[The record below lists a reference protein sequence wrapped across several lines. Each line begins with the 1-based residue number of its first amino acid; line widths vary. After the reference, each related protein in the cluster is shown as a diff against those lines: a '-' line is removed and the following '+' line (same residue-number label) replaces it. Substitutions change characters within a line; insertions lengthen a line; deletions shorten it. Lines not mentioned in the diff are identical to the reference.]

1 MEPADVPSEPAP
13 QRASERERRPP
24 AYLTDYVVATL
35 PSEGQTHTT
44 QQALS
49 SQRSRSGRSCSS
61 QKSCDS
67 RSTRS
72 SRSFSSRFPSNVLS
86 ELEAAQLEER
96 VKQMELEELQQ
107 RLEEDNQIEHERLRL
122 QSQAREA
129 QQLQEEAIRTQET
142 LTRQLESR
150 RQLKKRANQL
160 EIAKMVTS
168 LLKEKAQDPSG
179 ARSSP
184 CPSDHS
190 EARQPVPQPAA
201 PHATPAPVTLPSA
214 SQHAVLPLAAQT
226 SLQAPHVAPP
236 STPYP
241 SLPPLPHRALPPVS
255 LPCSSA
261 PVNYYSAPISYPL
274 HPAQYLRS
282 SAAFT
287 CPVEADSCSTT
298 ALPQLQTADVYPLS
312 ATSYG
317 IPKPMIPFFESGKES
332 DFALLRM
339 ALGNLLNSHLHL
351 SEQYKYQVLL
361 GHLKL
366 PSALQLAK
374 AYMHDPRPY
383 TAAMQALQD
392 KYGQPRQ
399 LVQSELGAILNAPAL
414 KFGDSEAFDAF
425 ALSIQTL
432 VGMLRT
438 LEGQNGY
445 ELRCGSH
452 VDRLLGKMPPSYRD
466 GFVEYCLNQ
475 GILRTGTDQTYTL
488 PDLSVWLQMKSQ
500 AKRIAG
506 RAASL
511 YNFEAPKPP
520 KKDQRPFNKSK
531 EKSTAFLLTASDNQD
546 LKGRPAPMKFS
557 SKPKPYCPH
566 CDNKEH
572 FLNACAEFKKLNTEQ
587 IVRWIRDGQRCW
599 KCGRSHKPE
608 VCTLKRPC
616 NTCKE
621 QHLTVL
627 HNAVQ
632 QTQKSVLMV
641 TAPTTKVYLDRPNRS
656 PKVMLKVVKVLLHAG
671 DRVLETYA
679 VLDDGSERSIILP
692 QAVQRLNLT
701 AQPETLTVRTVH
713 QEVVQLQG
721 ASVTLYVSSLL
732 KPEERYHIHHAF
744 TSENL
749 GLSEHSYPV
758 RSLQQKYKH
767 LRNLP
772 LPPVEHAQPL
782 LLIGSDLPHLLTPIE
797 PVRTGPPGG
806 PIAVHTQLGWSL
818 QGPTNIDQVPA
829 SEQQCLF
836 TVTDSP
842 TCELFRNVERLW
854 QIDTLP
860 YTSKKQVT
868 RSKQD
873 LQALALLQSST
884 VRITVDGIQR
894 YATPLLR
901 RANSATLQ
909 APMETVLSSLRSTE
923 RRLAK
928 DPQRA
933 EAYCQEIRELERMGY
948 VAVVPPEVATSTPE
962 SWYIPH
968 HMVRHNK
975 DRIVFN
981 CSFRHEGKSLNEL
994 LLPGP
999 TLGPSLLG
1007 VLIRFRQYPVA
1018 VSGDIKGMFHQIR
1031 LLPADKPVLRFIWRD
1046 MKRTEEP
1053 KIYEWQVL
1061 PFGTTCSPCCA
1072 IYALQRHVQN
1082 TSESNSDLID
1092 IVEQS
1097 FYVDNCLHSTHSKE
1111 EAKDIVDRLRHLL
1124 HTGGFEIRQW
1134 ASNVPAV
1141 IEHLPS
1147 NIRSESSELWLSQY
1161 STDLQEPTLG
1171 LRWDCIH
1178 DTLKYKH
1185 RPVERTEPTLRNVY
1199 RVLACQYD
1207 PLGYIVPFTTRAK
1220 ILVQDLWKAQ
1230 IGWDDPIQPQ
1240 SLRDRWL
1247 TWEREIPDLIQMEIP
1262 RCYAPVS
1269 ADSSTSIRDLH
1280 IFCDA
1285 SERAYG
1291 SVAYLRTEDAQK
1303 QVHVSFVL
1311 ARSRVAPKKQLS
1323 MPRLEL
1329 SAALTGAQLASV
1341 LQTELTLPIR
1351 TIILWSDSTTVLH
1364 WITSES
1370 CQYKVFVGTRVAEI
1384 QSLTDVSNWRYV
1396 DTANNPADDIT
1407 RGKTLKELSRP
1418 HRWHQGPA
1426 FLRQTEDHWPTS
1438 PSSYPEA
1445 DDSELKKSS
1454 FCGHVTVD
1462 SCPQLPEVSMFSTWK
1477 ELMQATVR
1485 FLHGAADPNYDSL
1498 HEAADYIKAENLLLK
1513 QAQLESFPEEVK
1525 ALITDRPLPTSSR
1538 LGSLSPEYD
1547 KDTGLIRVGGRL
1559 RRAEQLELDTIHP
1572 VLLDPKHPLTNLII
1586 QDFDETLLHPGP
1598 ERVLAELRRRFWILR
1613 GREAVKR
1620 QQSRCMQCQAWRANP
1635 SVPKMAD
1642 LPPARLRLYKPPFY
1656 STGVDCFGPF
1666 TVKIGRRTEKR
1677 WGIVFKCM
1685 TTRCVHLDILESLD
1699 TDAFLMSLRRFVA
1712 RRGKPFE
1719 LLSDN
1724 GTNFVGGAREL
1735 REAFET
1741 MAPHLKEQLAKQKIE
1756 FCFNPPSA
1764 PHFGG
1769 AWEREVRSVKTAL
1782 KVVLKEQ
1789 TVPETVL
1796 QTVLVE
1802 VEGILNAKPLG
1813 YVSSDLADP
1822 DPITPSILLMGR
1834 YDASLPQVIYDSND
1848 TLGNRRWRHSQVLVD
1863 RFWTRFIRHY
1873 LPSLQE
1879 RQKWQRDGKHLE
1891 PNQVVLIVDPQLPRA
1906 LWPVGKVTATYPGAD
1921 GRIRTAAIEVKD
1933 RTYIRPVAR
1942 LVQLPKLE
1950 DRATDLPA

>member
-13 QRASERERRPP
+13 QRALERERRPP

-35 PSEGQTHTT
+35 PPEGQTHTT

-49 SQRSRSGRSCSS
+49 SQRSRSGRTCSS

-72 SRSFSSRFPSNVLS
+72 SRSSSSRFPSNVLS
-86 ELEAAQLEER
+86 ELETAQLEER

-168 LLKEKAQDPSG
+168 LLKEKAQDPGG

-201 PHATPAPVTLPSA
+201 PHATPPPAPVTLPSA
-214 SQHAVLPLAAQT
+214 SQHAVLPPAAQT

-241 SLPPLPHRALPPVS
+241 SLPPLPHPALPPVS

-261 PVNYYSAPISYPL
+261 PVNYYSAPISYPV
-274 HPAQYLRS
+274 HPAQYLPS

-287 CPVEADSCSTT
+287 CPVKAEPCSTT
-298 ALPQLQTADVYPLS
+298 ALPQLQTADVFPLS

-339 ALGNLLNSHLHL
+339 ALDNLLNSHLHL

-520 KKDQRPFNKSK
+520 KKDQRAFNKSK

-608 VCTLKRPC
+608 GPC

-842 TCELFRNVERLW
+842 TCELFKNVERLW

-860 YTSKKQVT
+860 YTSKKQICYTV
-868 RSKQD
+868 
-873 LQALALLQSST
+873 ASSCQLPT
-884 VRITVDGIQR
+884 
-894 YATPLLR
+894 
-901 RANSATLQ
+901 TLQ

-948 VAVVPPEVATSTPE
+948 VAVVPPE
-962 SWYIPH
+962 
-968 HMVRHNK
+968 
-975 DRIVFN
+975 
-981 CSFRHEGKSLNEL
+981 
-994 LLPGP
+994 
-999 TLGPSLLG
+999 
-1007 VLIRFRQYPVA
+1007 YPVA

-1341 LQTELTLPIR
+1341 LQTELALPIG

-1438 PSSYPEA
+1438 PSSYLEA

-1477 ELMQATVR
+1477 ELMQAT
-1485 FLHGAADPNYDSL
+1485 
-1498 HEAADYIKAENLLLK
+1498 
-1513 QAQLESFPEEVK
+1513 AQLESFPEEVK

-1685 TTRCVHLDILESLD
+1685 TTRCVHLDLLEGLD

-1848 TLGNRRWRHSQVLVD
+1848 TLG
-1863 RFWTRFIRHY
+1863 I
-1873 LPSLQE
+1873 
-1879 RQKWQRDGKHLE
+1879 
-1891 PNQVVLIVDPQLPRA
+1891 
-1906 LWPVGKVTATYPGAD
+1906 AD
-1921 GRIRTAAIEVKD
+1921 GGTAKFLSIASGPDSSVTTCLVYRRD
-1933 RTYIRPVAR
+1933 RSGREMANILNQSSGAYCD
-1942 LVQLPKLE
+1942 PKLRVLLWIGVAPTPGLCLE
-1950 DRATDLPA
+1950 GLPLIWS